1 MEEVD
6 TLEEQFSQVTV
17 SEKYYIKD
25 LKKCIEWATTKPPEP
40 QWDLIKEIK
49 GIDIKAQRKQKAE
62 EERLWGNEMINKK
75 NNKQWTTKLGENLVY
90 QILKKQGK
98 NPEKPKKKNNFL
110 PDWETDEYIYE
121 VKSSSW
127 WVPGTAG
134 EKVLGT
140 FIKYQDI
147 PKLYNKPLRI
157 VCVAFQEYE
166 LTYGKTPYFGK
177 NVTEK
182 TKKILDLAKS
192 WNIEYVKFSDLVKE

>member
-17 SEKYYIKD
+17 SEKYYIKNT
-25 LKKCIEWATTKPPEP
+25 KKCIEWATTKPPEP
-40 QWDLIKEIK
+40 QWDLIKETK

-147 PKLYNKPLRI
+147 PELYKKPLRI

-166 LTYGKTPYFGK
+166 LTYEKTPYFGN

-182 TKKILDLAKS
+182 TKQLLDLAKS

>member
-17 SEKYYIKD
+17 SEKYYIKNT
-25 LKKCIEWATTKPPEP
+25 KKCIEWATTKPPEP
-40 QWDLIKEIK
+40 QWDLIKETK